1 MSNPIPSDSEGA
13 HVRSPWMH
21 EYSPTES
28 AYLSESDAARWGMR
42 NSLHP
47 AYIIVHILSMI
58 AGIIL
63 SAVNWYS
70 VEYEAGSAATLL
82 CVSAVLFTVFTV
94 SEAIGFIGG
103 AFYNLTLTKGF
114 IRLLPVAFVIV
125 LAAQV
130 ISLTN
135 TYANKSK
142 LMSNCI
148 HRETEDLQSYSG
160 SSPLVSQNQEI
171 SDYCHN
177 RWANIA
183 AWDIVWLILIVIF
196 GLCFYALSVR
206 YLQNALNMVSSR
218 PGAQSMPSD
227 MEHAFEEDQAF
238 AMQGLS
244 RTHKADDMDLQDDA
258 FGDRK
263 SEFAPMNDHPDDASF
278 INATADPFNDAPIV
292 HPTTI
297 HTAAPQVSRFH

>member
-1 MSNPIPSDSEGA
+1 MGNAELAPSSIC
-13 HVRSPWMH
+13 HC
-21 EYSPTES
+21 
-28 AYLSESDAARWGMR
+28 AYLIYDCRHH
-42 NSLHP
+42 SLCGQL
-47 AYIIVHILSMI
+47 VLS
-58 AGIIL
+58 G
-63 SAVNWYS
+63 
-70 VEYEAGSAATLL
+70 YEAGSAATLL

-103 AFYNLTLTKGF
+103 AFYNLALTKGF

-148 HRETEDLQSYSG
+148 RRETDDLQSYSG

-196 GLCFYALSVR
+196 GLCFYVCLLYTS
-206 YLQNALNMVSSR
+206 
-218 PGAQSMPSD
+218 PSPRD
-227 MEHAFEEDQAF
+227 
-238 AMQGLS
+238 
-244 RTHKADDMDLQDDA
+244 
-258 FGDRK
+258 
-263 SEFAPMNDHPDDASF
+263 
-278 INATADPFNDAPIV
+278 
-292 HPTTI
+292 
-297 HTAAPQVSRFH
+297 